1 MIAILA
7 TLIVFSANAANVV
20 SFKSSDQVSSMTAV
34 SAMEGVFAR
43 SEEAHMESMASIM
56 KSMSEQKAWQVLSK
70 NNLTTPA
77 LIEVSN
83 ALHGNHGRKSSLR
96 KQPKGYAGLD
106 GARQLLN
113 DMIFQANT
121 KYDEEIAKCTAYYS
135 EQCHAMEACRGQI
148 AASNYVASHS
158 KTLMLDSQDRME
170 KAEKDIEEGK
180 EELKEH
186 NRKCHEELTKFRAR
200 LKVLSGDI
208 EIMEG
213 ILKLTEC
220 GDSLLDTKER
230 HAKL

>member
-1 MIAILA
+1 
-7 TLIVFSANAANVV
+7 
-20 SFKSSDQVSSMTAV
+20 
-34 SAMEGVFAR
+34 
-43 SEEAHMESMASIM
+43 MASLM
-56 KSMSEQKAWQVLSK
+56 KSMSAQTAWQVLAK
-70 NNLTTPA
+70 HNLTSPA
-77 LIEVSN
+77 LIQLNN
-83 ALHGNHGRKSSLR
+83 ALHENHGRTLHLR
-96 KQPKGYAGLD
+96 KQPKGYAGIE

-113 DMIFQANT
+113 DMIFAAAT
-121 KYDEEIAKCTAYYS
+121 KYDKEIEMCTAYYS

-158 KTLMLDSQDRME
+158 RTLMLDSQDRMD

-220 GDSLLDTKER
+220 GDSLLDTKNALLSCKDPCTKKKFVTFNR
-230 HAKL
+230 